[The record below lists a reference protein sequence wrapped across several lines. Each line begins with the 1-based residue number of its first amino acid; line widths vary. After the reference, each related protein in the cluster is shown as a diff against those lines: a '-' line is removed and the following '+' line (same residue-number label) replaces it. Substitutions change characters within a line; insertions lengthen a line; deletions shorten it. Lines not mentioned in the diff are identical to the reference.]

1 MADLCVTADVKT
13 ALGISSSADDAF
25 IAQLISACSDWIQE
39 YTGRILTPVNATTY
53 VLDTSSGSRID
64 VPMGIRTV
72 TTLGVAASDQPD
84 TGGAFTPVTAADILL
99 RPSPVE
105 RKPGWPATFILI
117 RGSAARLTATLNGA
131 SILGDWGFAATP
143 AEINRLAI
151 EAVSLAYLN
160 RRPSSSGGMGEG
172 GSESTGWADFFRWG
186 SPQRQTLLRYRAGL
200 GIA

>member
-1 MADLCVTADVKT
+1 MADLCVKADVKT
-13 ALGISSSADDAF
+13 ALGISGTSDDVF
-25 IAQLISACSDWIQE
+25 IDQLIGACSDWIQE
-39 YTGRILTPVNATTY
+39 YTGRVLTPVAATTY
-53 VLDTSSGSRID
+53 IVDTSSGSRID
-64 VPMGIRTV
+64 LPAGIRTV
-72 TTLGVAASDQPD
+72 TTLGVALADQPD
-84 TGGAFTPVTAADILL
+84 TGGTYTSVAAADILL

-143 AEINRLAI
+143 PEINRLTI

-172 GSESTGWADFFRWG
+172 GSESVGWADFFRWG
-186 SPQRQTLLRYRAGL
+186 SPQRQTLLRYRAGI